1 MGIEVK
7 VGEIYRHFK
16 GNRYEV
22 IALAEDCED
31 GTTQVVYKALYSPY
45 KTYVRPYF
53 EFVEELDARKYPN
66 AQQRYRFEKEQGTG
80 SASGVG
86 SRQFYANTSAQT
98 ESARP
103 ESGQG
108 AGAKVITP
116 DVPEPQYNVSQDTLG
131 EPIGLE
137 GKIDPNLLR
146 FLNGRTYED
155 QIRMLKEMKG
165 HITEEMFRVMFVS
178 LDFPMPEGSADE
190 HYNTLMKRLETMHE
204 FDGKRFRE

>member
-7 VGEIYRHFK
+7 VGEIYKHFK
-16 GNRYEV
+16 GNRYEI

-31 GTTQVVYKALYSPY
+31 GSIQVVYKALYAPY

-53 EFVEELDARKYPN
+53 QFIEELDKAKYPY
-66 AQQRYRFEKEQGTG
+66 ATQKCRFEKEQSGG
-80 SASGVG
+80 SAVG
-86 SRQFYANTSAQT
+86 SHQFYAKTSVQAEGSAQPKG
-98 ESARP
+98 R
-103 ESGQG
+103 
-108 AGAKVITP
+108 VIEP
-116 DVPEPQYNVSQDTLG
+116 DGEPRYNVSQDTLG

-155 QIRMLKEMKG
+155 QIRMLKDMKG

-178 LDFPMPEGSADE
+178 LDFPMPEGTPEE
-190 HYNTLMKRLETMHE
+190 HYNTLMKRLETMSE

>member
-7 VGEIYRHFK
+7 VGEIYKHFK

-31 GTTQVVYKALYSPY
+31 GSIQVVYKALYAPY

-53 EFVEELDARKYPN
+53 QFVEELDERKYPN
-66 AQQRYRFEKEQGTG
+66 AKQRCRFEKEQSTA
-80 SASGVG
+80 SSGVG
-86 SRQFYANTSAQT
+86 SKQFYASSATTAQST
-98 ESARP
+98 PAVGGRVIQP
-103 ESGQG
+103 ET
-108 AGAKVITP
+108 VE
-116 DVPEPQYNVSQDTLG
+116 EPVYNVSQDTLG

-155 QIRMLKEMKG
+155 QIRLLKEMKG

-178 LDFPMPEGSADE
+178 LDFPMPEGTPDE